1 MSERWNNQTQDWET
15 YDENGDVVEAKEEW
29 VALETVELP
38 PEELPSVELPPVETV
53 VELPPEELPSVELP
67 PVETVVE
74 LPPVVDTPEEFG
86 NVELV
91 EIPIEVVNAKSSHFG
106 FEAWHGVLGIIVLVV
121 AWRWL
126 KK

>member
-1 MSERWNNQTQDWET
+1 MSKRWNNQTQDWET
-15 YDENGDVVEAKEEW
+15 DVVETKEEW
-29 VALETVELP
+29 VAPETVELP
-38 PEELPSVELPPVETV
+38 PEELPSVELPS
-53 VELPPEELPSVELP
+53 L
-67 PVETVVE
+67 ETVVE

>member
-29 VALETVELP
+29 VAPETVEWP
-38 PEELPSVELPPVETV
+38 PEELPVDGHIILESVELPS
-53 VELPPEELPSVELP
+53 L
-67 PVETVVE
+67 ETVVE

-91 EIPIEVVNAKSSHFG
+91 EIPIEVVNDPRWYEVIG
-106 FEAWHGVLGIIVLVV
+106 NVINNYPLTVGVMGVVLIVVV
-121 AWRWL
+121 WQLL

>member
-15 YDENGDVVEAKEEW
+15 YDENGDVVEAK
-29 VALETVELP
+29 TVELP
-38 PEELPSVELPPVETV
+38 PEELPSVELPS
-53 VELPPEELPSVELP
+53 L
-67 PVETVVE
+67 ETVVE

-91 EIPIEVVNAKSSHFG
+91 EIPIEVVNDPRWYEVIG
-106 FEAWHGVLGIIVLVV
+106 NVINNYPLTVGVLGVVLFVV
-121 AWRWL
+121 VWQLL

>member
-1 MSERWNNQTQDWET
+1 MSERWNNQTQDWE
-15 YDENGDVVEAKEEW
+15 VVKEILNE
-29 VALETVELP
+29 ETLA
-38 PEELPSVELPPVETV
+38 ETLKEQV
-53 VELPPEELPSVELP
+53 VELP

-74 LPPVVDTPEEFG
+74 LPPVVDTLEEFAKESIK

-91 EIPIEVVNAKSSHFG
+91 ETSIEVVNAKPSHFG

>member
-1 MSERWNNQTQDWET
+1 MSKRWNNQTQDWET
-15 YDENGDVVEAKEEW
+15 DVVETKEEW
-29 VALETVELP
+29 VAPET
-38 PEELPSVELPPVETV
+38 
-53 VELPPEELPSVELP
+53 
-67 PVETVVE
+67 VE

-91 EIPIEVVNAKSSHFG
+91 EIPIEVVNAKSSHWMDPIG
-106 FEAWHGVLGIIVLVV
+106 FEALYGVLGIIVLVV

>member
-1 MSERWNNQTQDWET
+1 MSERWNNQTQSWET
-15 YDENGDVVEAKEEW
+15 YDENGDVVETKEEW
-29 VALETVELP
+29 VAPETVEWP
-38 PEELPSVELPPVETV
+38 PEELPVDGHIILESVELPS
-53 VELPPEELPSVELP
+53 L
-67 PVETVVE
+67 ETVVE

-91 EIPIEVVNAKSSHFG
+91 EIPIEVVNAKSSHWMDPIG
-106 FEAWHGVLGIIVLVV
+106 FEVLYGVLGIIVLVV

>member
-15 YDENGDVVEAKEEW
+15 YDENGDVVEAK
-29 VALETVELP
+29 TVELP
-38 PEELPSVELPPVETV
+38 PEELPSVELPS
-53 VELPPEELPSVELP
+53 L
-67 PVETVVE
+67 ETVVE

-91 EIPIEVVNAKSSHFG
+91 EIPIEVVNAKSSHWMDPIG
-106 FEAWHGVLGIIVLVV
+106 FEALYGVLGIIVLVV

>member
-1 MSERWNNQTQDWET
+1 MSERWNNQTQSWET

-29 VALETVELP
+29 VALET
-38 PEELPSVELPPVETV
+38 

-106 FEAWHGVLGIIVLVV
+106 FEVWHGVLGIIVLVV

>member
-1 MSERWNNQTQDWET
+1 MSKRWNNQTQDWET
-15 YDENGDVVEAKEEW
+15 YDENGDVVETKEEL
-29 VALETVELP
+29 VAPETVELP
-38 PEELPSVELPPVETV
+38 PEELPPL
-53 VELPPEELPSVELP
+53 
-67 PVETVVE
+67 ETVVE

-91 EIPIEVVNAKSSHFG
+91 EIPIEVVNAKPSHWVDPIG
-106 FEAWHGVLGIIVLVV
+106 FEALYGVLGIIVLVV

>member
-1 MSERWNNQTQDWET
+1 MSERWNNQTQSWET
-15 YDENGDVVEAKEEW
+15 YDENGDVVETKEER
-29 VALETVELP
+29 VAPETVEWP
-38 PEELPSVELPPVETV
+38 PEELPSVELPS
-53 VELPPEELPSVELP
+53 L
-67 PVETVVE
+67 ETVVE

-91 EIPIEVVNAKSSHFG
+91 EIPIEVVNAKSSHWMDPIG
-106 FEAWHGVLGIIVLVV
+106 FEVLYGVLGIIVLVV

>member
-1 MSERWNNQTQDWET
+1 MSKRWNNQTQDWET
-15 YDENGDVVEAKEEW
+15 DVVETKEEW
-29 VALETVELP
+29 VAPDSVEWP
-38 PEELPSVELPPVETV
+38 PEELPSL
-53 VELPPEELPSVELP
+53 
-67 PVETVVE
+67 ETVVE

-91 EIPIEVVNAKSSHFG
+91 EIPIEVVNAKSSHWMDPIG
-106 FEAWHGVLGIIVLVV
+106 FEALYGVLGIIVLVV

>member
-53 VELPPEELPSVELP
+53 VELPP
-67 PVETVVE
+67 
-74 LPPVVDTPEEFG
+74 VVDTPEEFG

-91 EIPIEVVNAKSSHFG
+91 EIPIEVVNAKPSQWMDPIG
-106 FEAWHGVLGIIVLVV
+106 FEALYGVLGIIVLVV

>member
-29 VALETVELP
+29 VAPETVEWP
-38 PEELPSVELPPVETV
+38 PEELPSVEL
-53 VELPPEELPSVELP
+53 LSL
-67 PVETVVE
+67 ETVVE

-91 EIPIEVVNAKSSHFG
+91 EMPIEVVNAKPSHWLDPIG
-106 FEAWHGVLGIIVLVV
+106 FEALYGVLGVIVLVI

>member
-1 MSERWNNQTQDWET
+1 MSDRWNNQTQDWE
-15 YDENGDVVEAKEEW
+15 VVEETLAETLKEQ
-29 VALETVELP
+29 V
-38 PEELPSVELPPVETV
+38 
-53 VELPPEELPSVELP
+53 VELP

-106 FEAWHGVLGIIVLVV
+106 FEVWHGVLGIIVLVV